1 MGLSRLS
8 NELLSER
15 RGRRIIK
22 HRFSRLV
29 LLITIIFVFCLAAF
43 GLNLLLHGE
52 ILKPLSIF
60 QSRFLVLIFLDLLC
74 RKSMR
79 KLKSVSAA
87 IVAIISYYTLNA
99 TLFVP
104 LSGIF
109 GIYMFLRFCL

>member
-1 MGLSRLS
+1 MGLSRLG

-52 ILKPLSIF
+52 IPTSLSVF
-60 QSRFLVLIFLDLLC
+60 QSRFLVLICLDLLC
-74 RKSMR
+74 RNLMR
-79 KLKSVSAA
+79 KFKSISAA
-87 IVAIISYYTLNA
+87 LVAIIS
-99 TLFVP
+99 
-104 LSGIF
+104 
-109 GIYMFLRFCL
+109 